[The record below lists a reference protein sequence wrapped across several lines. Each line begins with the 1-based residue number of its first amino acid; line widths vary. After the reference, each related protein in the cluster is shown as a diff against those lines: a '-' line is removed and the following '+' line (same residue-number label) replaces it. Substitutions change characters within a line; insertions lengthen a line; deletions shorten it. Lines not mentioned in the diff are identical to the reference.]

1 MESLA
6 RSLLREKTELS
17 ESLTIQASETVP
29 EASYF
34 TGSSPSMRR
43 VDTVADD
50 IAGTNI
56 PVLIVGE
63 SGTGKQALARRIHE
77 KSPHRAGGLVRV
89 LCGTTSP
96 ESLTAQ
102 LQLSDRKPQSAGTVI
117 FDKISDLD
125 RECQRRLIHSLPYG
139 DSGAHQDLARI
150 ISTTNQNLEDEV
162 RSGRFRGDLYYR
174 INGVCLRIPP
184 LRERRED
191 VPLLIDYFVAK
202 YAARFDRARPFL
214 TPDAISRLADY
225 HWPGN
230 VRELENVV
238 LKILAIGDE
247 EVALSDFSR
256 PAFATAAR
264 RNTNGHSLKAAARAA
279 SREAE
284 RELILK
290 ALERTRW
297 NRKRAAQE
305 LQVSYKSLLYKL
317 KQIGL
322 PAPESE

>member
-1 MESLA
+1 
-6 RSLLREKTELS
+6 
-17 ESLTIQASETVP
+17 
-29 EASYF
+29 
-34 TGSSPSMRR
+34 MRR
-43 VDTVADD
+43 VDTLAEE

-77 KSPHRAGGLVRV
+77 KSPHRVGGLIRV
-89 LCGTTSP
+89 LCGTTSS
-96 ESLTAQ
+96 ESLAAQ
-102 LQLSDRKPQSAGTVI
+102 LQLSDRKPQPAGTVI
-117 FDKISDLD
+117 FDKINDLD
-125 RECQRRLIHSLPYG
+125 RECQRRLIHSLPDG
-139 DSGAHQDLARI
+139 DIGSHQDFLTARI

-162 RSGRFRGDLYYR
+162 RAGRFRGDLYYR

-184 LRERRED
+184 LRDRRED
-191 VPLLIDYFVAK
+191 IPLLIDYFAAK
-202 YAARFDRARPFL
+202 HAARFDRTRPFL
-214 TPDAISRLADY
+214 TPDTVSRLGDH

-238 LKILAIGDE
+238 MKILAIGDE
-247 EVALSDFSR
+247 EVALADFSR
-256 PAFATAAR
+256 PAYATAAR
-264 RNTNGHSLKAAARAA
+264 RSANGHSLKAAARAA